1 MRSNRISNWNSLV
14 LENVRS
20 SNIETIN
27 FVLIFIPNIDPETFS
42 LNLFSNRSR
51 KTKKNESDGI
61 NFERDFNMYG
71 TNVRFGDIFYQ
82 NDYYQCQFIV
92 PKINRQG
99 STRYININNNLIS
112 GQREA
117 YEIK

>member
-1 MRSNRISNWNSLV
+1 MSSRCILCQPADERSNRISNWNSLV

-51 KTKKNESDGI
+51 KTKKMNQTESVLNEILTSKGQMLDS
-61 NFERDFNMYG
+61 G
-71 TNVRFGDIFYQ
+71 TFFYQ
-82 NDYYQCQFIV
+82 NDY
-92 PKINRQG
+92 
-99 STRYININNNLIS
+99 
-112 GQREA
+112 
-117 YEIK
+117 

>member
-1 MRSNRISNWNSLV
+1 MKVTCLFCHVSTRGILCQPADERSNRISNWNSLV

-61 NFERDFNMYG
+61 SFERDFN
-71 TNVRFGDIFYQ
+71 
-82 NDYYQCQFIV
+82 
-92 PKINRQG
+92 
-99 STRYININNNLIS
+99 
-112 GQREA
+112 
-117 YEIK
+117 